1 MIAFIKQALLR
12 RQIRLQD
19 ERLKVARDMLKYY
32 TEMQEDAEARLD
44 YACDQLQDMKQI
56 ARMNRMAS
64 A

>member
-1 MIAFIKQALLR
+1 MIALIKRLLLR
-12 RQIRLQD
+12 RQIRMHD

-32 TEMQEDAEARLD
+32 TEMQEDAEARLNH
-44 YACDQLQDMKQI
+44 ACDQLQDMQQI